1 MGLDAG
7 MSIIDARATAHVV
20 TTLAATDLLFSD
32 DRMRPSTRR
41 IEGRDLPFREVTAK
55 ELGCRLEG

>member
-1 MGLDAG
+1 
-7 MSIIDARATAHVV
+7 MSIIDASATAHVV
-20 TTLAATDLLFSD
+20 TTLAVSDLLFSD

-41 IEGRDLPFREVTAK
+41 LEGRDLPFREVTTK

>member
-1 MGLDAG
+1 

-41 IEGRDLPFREVTAK
+41 IDDCDLPFREVTAK